1 MSLAK
6 IHHSCYLHL
15 GGVQKRTSQYLHV
28 LGKVVGCAVVTQ
40 LYTELKLV
48 FRITGDRH
56 GLRFEPLKHKG
67 KTVNINTQGAR

>member
-1 MSLAK
+1 MLDKGS
-6 IHHSCYLHL
+6 
-15 GGVQKRTSQYLHV
+15 SQLLPSFRWSVENKYLHV

-40 LYTELKLV
+40 LHTELKLV

-67 KTVNINTQGAR
+67 KTVNINTQDAR